1 LELRRGGRLGG
12 VDDSDWNSVV
22 VVDEV
27 EWVVDEV
34 EWVIQIGTAS
44 RW

>member
-1 LELRRGGRLGG
+1 M
-12 VDDSDWNSVV
+12 DDSDWNSVV

-34 EWVIQIGTAS
+34 EWVIQIGTLS

>member
-1 LELRRGGRLGG
+1 
-12 VDDSDWNSVV
+12 VDDSDWNSVE

-44 RW
+44 SW